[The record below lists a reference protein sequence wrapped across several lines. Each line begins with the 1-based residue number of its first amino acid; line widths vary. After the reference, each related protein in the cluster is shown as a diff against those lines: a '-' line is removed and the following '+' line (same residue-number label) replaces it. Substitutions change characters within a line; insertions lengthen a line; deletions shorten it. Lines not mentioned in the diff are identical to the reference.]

1 MPIYVGVI
9 IGVVCALI
17 FGCLGVLMGIQYRK
31 KFAEAEIGSAEQE
44 AKRIIEEGSKVAE
57 QKKKEAL
64 IEAKEE
70 ILKSKNELDKEIKD
84 RRNEVSRLERRC
96 VSREES
102 LDRKLDQL
110 EKKDESLNQRIK
122 EYEDKTAEVEQI
134 KVQQTE
140 KLEELSGLT
149 VESAKELL
157 IAQVEEQ
164 ARFEAAQKLMEIE
177 AQLKEDA
184 EEKARNIV
192 ALAISRIASD
202 QVAES
207 TVSVVALPND
217 DMKGRIIGRE
227 GRNIRAVETAT
238 GVDLIIDDTPEA
250 ITISSFDPIR
260 REVARLTLEKLVSD
274 GRIHPTR
281 IEETV
286 EKSKREVESRIKQAG
301 EKAVFETGI
310 HGLNNELVK
319 ILGRLMYRTSY
330 GQNVL
335 NHSVE
340 VSYIAGIIADELGVD
355 GTLARRAGLLHD
367 IGKAMTQEV
376 EGSHVQI
383 GVEIAKKYKENKDVI
398 HAIEAHHGDVEPRT
412 ITAMIVQAADAISA
426 ARPGARREDIENF
439 IKRLQKLEE
448 ICSGFDGVEKA
459 YAIQAGREVRVMVK
473 PEEVNDQ
480 SMVLLARDIA
490 KKIEGELKYPG
501 QIKVNIIRESRATD
515 FAK

>member
-1 MPIYVGVI
+1 MN
-9 IGVVCALI
+9 IGLAIALI
-17 FGCLGVLMGIQYRK
+17 AVALVFGAGAGFLIRRLVAERK
-31 KFAEAEIGSAEQE
+31 IGSARAE
-44 AKRIIEEGSKVAE
+44 ADRVVAE
-57 QKKKEAL
+57 AAKKAEAVKKEKL
-64 IEAKEE
+64 LEAKEE
-70 ILKSKNELDKEIKD
+70 ILQK
-84 RRNEVSRLERRC
+84 RNEAEAELKERRAE
-96 VSREES
+96 VSHTERRLSQKEDT
-102 LDRKLDQL
+102 LDRKSEALDRKNEQLDQKIKENEELQVKINNALAEQQSAL
-110 EKKDESLNQRIK
+110 EKVAGL
-122 EYEDKTAEVEQI
+122 TAEEA
-134 KVQQTE
+134 K
-140 KLEELSGLT
+140 EELIER
-149 VESAKELL
+149 VEGEVKHELAQRLDELDSQFKE
-157 IAQVEEQ
+157 
-164 ARFEAAQKLMEIE
+164 EA
-177 AQLKEDA
+177 DA
-184 EEKARNIV
+184 KARNIL
-192 ALAISRIASD
+192 ALAIQRCATD

-207 TVSVVALPND
+207 TISVVQIPSEE
-217 DMKGRIIGRE
+217 MKGRIIGRE
-227 GRNIRAVETAT
+227 GRNIQKLETLT
-238 GVDLIIDDTPEA
+238 GVELIIDDTPEA

-286 EKSKREVESRIKQAG
+286 EKAKREVESRIKQAG

-412 ITAMIVQAADAISA
+412 VTAMIVQAADAISA

-448 ICSGFDGVEKA
+448 ICSGFDGVDKA

-480 SMVLLARDIA
+480 SMVLLARDMA

>member
-17 FGCLGVLMGIQYRK
+17 FGFLGVLMGIQYRK

-177 AQLKEDA
+177 AQLKDDA